1 MKITK
6 QSHAH
11 SGYSS
16 TYDIETLKSFNPE
29 LQLEDNESA
38 IKNRLKNLM
47 TKLEG
52 FKLKKTLVLE
62 FIKIKSDNE
71 TKYSSLH
78 LSSMVENII
87 NESEI
92 NDLFKSIY
100 STVLSNIQKSL
111 ENHLK

>member
-1 MKITK
+1 M
-6 QSHAH
+6 
-11 SGYSS
+11 
-16 TYDIETLKSFNPE
+16 KSFNPE

-38 IKNRLKNLM
+38 IKNRSKNLM

-62 FIKIKSDNE
+62 FMKIKSDNE

-87 NESEI
+87 NESDI

>member
-1 MKITK
+1 M
-6 QSHAH
+6 
-11 SGYSS
+11 
-16 TYDIETLKSFNPE
+16 KSFNPE